1 MCLSQLASQIA
12 VIFLLMLL
20 GALARQLGFLSPTT
34 INDLTNLVLY
44 FLSPLVIIKAFLAP
58 FSVTRLKIFC
68 LTLVGVV
75 ITYLVTILL
84 AKLAFAKVKDANLRR
99 IATYGSIYS
108 NNGFMGIPLAQ
119 ALFGSTGV
127 FYGVVSM
134 VGFNAFTWT
143 HGVAMFK
150 KQSAAPLTRL
160 KRVLANPNLIAITLG
175 IVIFTVQIPVP
186 SMLTSFLDY
195 ASAAFTPLSM
205 IIIVSNFAGR
215 RRADQKVPPDLG
227 ATSLLRNLVFP
238 ALTIVIL
245 KCLGLTGVPLMTTVI
260 LAACPVAGLVVLFTL
275 QAKGDARPAT
285 VVMSVST
292 LLSLVTIPL
301 VFSLL
306 DLL

>member
-160 KRVLANPNLIAITLG
+160 KRVLANPNLIAIALG

-205 IIIVSNFAGR
+205 IIIGSNLADM
-215 RRADQKVPPDLG
+215 RRADLKVPPVLG
-227 ATSLLRNLVFP
+227 ATILLRNLVFP

-275 QAKGDARPAT
+275 QARGDARPAT

>member
-160 KRVLANPNLIAITLG
+160 KRVLANPNLISITLG

-205 IIIVSNFAGR
+205 IIIGSNLAGMR
-215 RRADQKVPPDLG
+215 RTDLKVPPVLG
-227 ATSLLRNLVFP
+227 ATILLRNLVFP

>member
-186 SMLTSFLDY
+186 SMLTSFLDH

-205 IIIVSNFAGR
+205 IIIGSNLAGMC
-215 RRADQKVPPDLG
+215 RADLKVPPVLG
-227 ATSLLRNLVFP
+227 ATILLRNLVFP

>member
-1 MCLSQLASQIA
+1 MSLSQLASQIA

-68 LTLVGVV
+68 LTLVGMV

-134 VGFNAFTWT
+134 VGFNAFNWT

-150 KQSAAPLTRL
+150 KQSGAPLTRL
-160 KRVLANPNLIAITLG
+160 KRVLANPNLIAIALG

-195 ASAAFTPLSM
+195 ASAVFTPLSM
-205 IIIVSNFAGR
+205 IIIGSNLAGM
-215 RRADQKVPPDLG
+215 RRADLKVPPVLG
-227 ATSLLRNLVFP
+227 ATILLRNLVFP

>member
-108 NNGFMGIPLAQ
+108 NNGFMGIP
-119 ALFGSTGV
+119 
-127 FYGVVSM
+127 
-134 VGFNAFTWT
+134 
-143 HGVAMFK
+143 
-150 KQSAAPLTRL
+150 
-160 KRVLANPNLIAITLG
+160 
-175 IVIFTVQIPVP
+175 VP
-186 SMLTSFLDY
+186 SMLTSFLDH

-205 IIIVSNFAGR
+205 IIIGSNLAGM
-215 RRADQKVPPDLG
+215 RRADLKVPPVLG
-227 ATSLLRNLVFP
+227 ATILLRNLVFP

>member
-58 FSVTRLKIFC
+58 FPVTRLKIFC

-84 AKLAFAKVKDANLRR
+84 AKLAFAKVKDANLQR

-143 HGVAMFK
+143 HGVAMC
-150 KQSAAPLTRL
+150 QPPLT
-160 KRVLANPNLIAITLG
+160 K
-175 IVIFTVQIPVP
+175 
-186 SMLTSFLDY
+186 
-195 ASAAFTPLSM
+195 
-205 IIIVSNFAGR
+205 VS
-215 RRADQKVPPDLG
+215 
-227 ATSLLRNLVFP
+227 
-238 ALTIVIL
+238 
-245 KCLGLTGVPLMTTVI
+245 GL
-260 LAACPVAGLVVLFTL
+260 
-275 QAKGDARPAT
+275 
-285 VVMSVST
+285 
-292 LLSLVTIPL
+292 
-301 VFSLL
+301 
-306 DLL
+306 

>member
-143 HGVAMFK
+143 RGVAMFK

-160 KRVLANPNLIAITLG
+160 KRVLANPNLIAIALG

-205 IIIVSNFAGR
+205 IIIGSNLAGM
-215 RRADQKVPPDLG
+215 RRADLKVPPVLG
-227 ATSLLRNLVFP
+227 ATILLRNLVFP
-238 ALTIVIL
+238 ALTIVI
-245 KCLGLTGVPLMTTVI
+245 VNHH
-260 LAACPVAGLVVLFTL
+260 
-275 QAKGDARPAT
+275 
-285 VVMSVST
+285 
-292 LLSLVTIPL
+292 
-301 VFSLL
+301 
-306 DLL
+306 

>member
-1 MCLSQLASQIA
+1 MSLSQLASQIA

-84 AKLAFAKVKDANLRR
+84 AKLAFAKVKDANLQR

-108 NNGFMGIPLAQ
+108 SNGFMGIPLVQ
-119 ALFGSTGV
+119 ALFGST
-127 FYGVVSM
+127 GVVSM

-160 KRVLANPNLIAITLG
+160 KRVLANPNLIAIALG

-205 IIIVSNFAGR
+205 IIIGSNLAGM
-215 RRADQKVPPDLG
+215 RRADLKVPPVLG
-227 ATSLLRNLVFP
+227 ATILLRNLVFP

>member
-160 KRVLANPNLIAITLG
+160 KRVLANPNLIAIALG

-205 IIIVSNFAGR
+205 IIIGSNLAGM
-215 RRADQKVPPDLG
+215 RRADLKVPPVLG
-227 ATSLLRNLVFP
+227 ATILLRNLVFP

-245 KCLGLTGVPLMTTVI
+245 KCLWLDRG
-260 LAACPVAGLVVLFTL
+260 AADDHRHLSRLPGRRVSGSLH
-275 QAKGDARPAT
+275 PA
-285 VVMSVST
+285 S
-292 LLSLVTIPL
+292 
-301 VFSLL
+301 
-306 DLL
+306 

>member
-160 KRVLANPNLIAITLG
+160 KRVLANPNLIAIALG

-205 IIIVSNFAGR
+205 IIIGSNLAGMR
-215 RRADQKVPPDLG
+215 RTDLKVPPVLG
-227 ATSLLRNLVFP
+227 ATILLRNLVFP

>member
-1 MCLSQLASQIA
+1 MSLSQLASQIA

-134 VGFNAFTWT
+134 VGFNAFNWT

-150 KQSAAPLTRL
+150 KQSGAPLTRL
-160 KRVLANPNLIAITLG
+160 KRVLANPNLIAIALG

-195 ASAAFTPLSM
+195 ASAVFTPLSM
-205 IIIVSNFAGR
+205 IIIGSNLAGM
-215 RRADQKVPPDLG
+215 RRADLKVPPDLG
-227 ATSLLRNLVFP
+227 VTILLRNLVFP

>member
-1 MCLSQLASQIA
+1 MSLSQLASQIA

-127 FYGVVSM
+127 FYG
-134 VGFNAFTWT
+134 
-143 HGVAMFK
+143 
-150 KQSAAPLTRL
+150 APLTRL
-160 KRVLANPNLIAITLG
+160 KRVLANPNLIAIALG

-205 IIIVSNFAGR
+205 IIIGSNLAGM
-215 RRADQKVPPDLG
+215 RRADLKVPPVLG
-227 ATSLLRNLVFP
+227 ATILLRNLVFP

>member
-1 MCLSQLASQIA
+1 MSLSQLASQIA

-160 KRVLANPNLIAITLG
+160 KRVLANPNLIAIALG

-205 IIIVSNFAGR
+205 IIIGSNLADM
-215 RRADQKVPPDLG
+215 RRADLKVPPVLG
-227 ATSLLRNLVFP
+227 ATILLRNLVFP

>member
-1 MCLSQLASQIA
+1 MCLSQLARQIA

-143 HGVAMFK
+143 HGVAMC
-150 KQSAAPLTRL
+150 QPPLT
-160 KRVLANPNLIAITLG
+160 K
-175 IVIFTVQIPVP
+175 
-186 SMLTSFLDY
+186 
-195 ASAAFTPLSM
+195 
-205 IIIVSNFAGR
+205 VS
-215 RRADQKVPPDLG
+215 
-227 ATSLLRNLVFP
+227 
-238 ALTIVIL
+238 
-245 KCLGLTGVPLMTTVI
+245 GL
-260 LAACPVAGLVVLFTL
+260 
-275 QAKGDARPAT
+275 
-285 VVMSVST
+285 
-292 LLSLVTIPL
+292 
-301 VFSLL
+301 
-306 DLL
+306 

>member
-205 IIIVSNFAGR
+205 IIIGSNLAGMR
-215 RRADQKVPPDLG
+215 RTDLKVPPVLG
-227 ATSLLRNLVFP
+227 ATILLRNLVFP

>member
-160 KRVLANPNLIAITLG
+160 KRVLANPNLIAIALG

-205 IIIVSNFAGR
+205 IIIGSNLAGM
-215 RRADQKVPPDLG
+215 RRADLKVPPFLG
-227 ATSLLRNLVFP
+227 ATILLRNLVFP

>member
-1 MCLSQLASQIA
+1 MSLSQLASQIT

-134 VGFNAFTWT
+134 VGFNAFNWT

-150 KQSAAPLTRL
+150 KQSGAPLTRL
-160 KRVLANPNLIAITLG
+160 KRVLANPNLIAIALG

-205 IIIVSNFAGR
+205 IIIGSPLAGR
-215 RRADQKVPPDLG
+215 RRADLTVPPDLG
-227 ATSLLRNLVFP
+227 ATILLRNLVFP

>member
-1 MCLSQLASQIA
+1 MSLSQLASQIA

-134 VGFNAFTWT
+134 VGFNAFNWT

-150 KQSAAPLTRL
+150 KQSGAPLTRL
-160 KRVLANPNLIAITLG
+160 KRVLANPNLIAIALG

-195 ASAAFTPLSM
+195 ASAVFTPLSM
-205 IIIVSNFAGR
+205 IIIGSNLASM
-215 RRADQKVPPDLG
+215 RRADLKVPPVLG
-227 ATSLLRNLVFP
+227 ATILLRNLVFP

>member
-1 MCLSQLASQIA
+1 MSLSQLASQIA

-84 AKLAFAKVKDANLRR
+84 AKLAFAKVKDANLQR

-108 NNGFMGIPLAQ
+108 SNGFMGIPLVQ

-143 HGVAMFK
+143 HGVAMLK
-150 KQSAAPLTRL
+150 K
-160 KRVLANPNLIAITLG
+160 
-175 IVIFTVQIPVP
+175 
-186 SMLTSFLDY
+186 
-195 ASAAFTPLSM
+195 
-205 IIIVSNFAGR
+205 
-215 RRADQKVPPDLG
+215 
-227 ATSLLRNLVFP
+227 
-238 ALTIVIL
+238 
-245 KCLGLTGVPLMTTVI
+245 
-260 LAACPVAGLVVLFTL
+260 
-275 QAKGDARPAT
+275 
-285 VVMSVST
+285 
-292 LLSLVTIPL
+292 
-301 VFSLL
+301 
-306 DLL
+306 